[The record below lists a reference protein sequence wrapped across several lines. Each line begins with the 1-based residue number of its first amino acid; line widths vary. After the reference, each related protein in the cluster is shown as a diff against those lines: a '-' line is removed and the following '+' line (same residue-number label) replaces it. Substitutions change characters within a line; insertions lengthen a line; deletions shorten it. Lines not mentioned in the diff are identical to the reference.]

1 MSKINKYSV
10 EGNIGKGIFQYRYD
24 ELEKAQQ
31 TFENIKSKI
40 KNKRLTNAYVELWD
54 LEENKLLYMYDRAL
68 HDSMTTL
75 EEALK
80 KGEKYIVVGDWVDG
94 ALTGKEWMVWDNG
107 EMNIGEYDC
116 GEFISGIYYRGAVKN
131 EYKKEDDATQ
141 GYTLDTVLQINMSS
155 LDDESIIQLF
165 SNILGST
172 PLKVDEGLIWTAIG
186 KQFCGLNVQAVWAML
201 NADGTISTVSYLMET
216 NGYNN
221 TSDLD
226 ANRGIVET
234 LINRTNARL
243 GKAGIPVLDGNRI
256 AFSNFDEN
264 VITLIRG
271 KVITENSTTYAYT
284 WDDSYAVVVDV
295 KRDSLSILFTAPKQL
310 GS

>member
-1 MSKINKYSV
+1 MKHVIVLMVIFILCAGMSANAENV
-10 EGNIGKGIFQYRYD
+10 VRHAVGVQFADVFREGLYTGEVNTNYMPNGFGVF
-24 ELEKAQQ
+24 EAQ
-31 TFENIKSKI
+31 N
-40 KNKRLTNAYVELWD
+40 D
-54 LEENKLLYMYDRAL
+54 
-68 HDSMTTL
+68 
-75 EEALK
+75 
-80 KGEKYIVVGDWVDG
+80 KGEKYIIVGDWVDG
-94 ALTGKEWMVWDNG
+94 TLTGKEWMVWDNG

-116 GEFISGIYYRGAVKN
+116 GKFISGIYYRGAVKN

-226 ANRGIVET
+226 ANREIVET

-271 KVITENSTTYAYT
+271 NVITGNSTTYAYT